1 MAVLKVLFYLIV
13 LILVLVLAYITTRML
28 GRGMNGRQQSG
39 DMKILDRLAVGRDSY
54 LMIVDV
60 QGRIL
65 LVGVSGGGF
74 AGLCVCIYGTAQN
87 AGQKRRTTT
96 GRKTEEKR
104 ERLMMKGKRKIA
116 RGLLSLAAFIR
127 VSAACGQIA
136 YASDI
141 SLTLEGSSGSG
152 KPMDMLDIMFLF
164 LFLAVVP
171 SLLIMMTSFTRI
183 IIVLSF
189 LRNALGTQQS
199 PPNQVMI
206 GLALFLTLFIM
217 SPVFAKVNTQAY
229 EPYKAGEITRE
240 EAFTRAQEPMKEFM
254 LKQTEKKSLD
264 LFLSISKSEVPDV
277 SGGPEAYMKLG
288 LTVLVPSF
296 ILSELNKA
304 FTMGFLIY
312 IPFLIID
319 LVVSSTLMSMGMVML
334 PPTMIALPFK
344 IMMFVLV
351 DGWSLVIKTLVAGFR

>member
-1 MAVLKVLFYLIV
+1 
-13 LILVLVLAYITTRML
+13 
-28 GRGMNGRQQSG
+28 
-39 DMKILDRLAVGRDSY
+39 
-54 LMIVDV
+54 
-60 QGRIL
+60 
-65 LVGVSGGGF
+65 
-74 AGLCVCIYGTAQN
+74 
-87 AGQKRRTTT
+87 
-96 GRKTEEKR
+96 
-104 ERLMMKGKRKIA
+104 MMKGKRKIA

-152 KPMDMLDIMFLF
+152 KPMDMLDIMF

-240 EAFTRAQEPMKEFM
+240 EAFTR
-254 LKQTEKKSLD
+254 S
-264 LFLSISKSEVPDV
+264 
-277 SGGPEAYMKLG
+277 
-288 LTVLVPSF
+288 
-296 ILSELNKA
+296 
-304 FTMGFLIY
+304 
-312 IPFLIID
+312 
-319 LVVSSTLMSMGMVML
+319 
-334 PPTMIALPFK
+334 
-344 IMMFVLV
+344 
-351 DGWSLVIKTLVAGFR
+351 R

>member
-1 MAVLKVLFYLIV
+1 
-13 LILVLVLAYITTRML
+13 
-28 GRGMNGRQQSG
+28 
-39 DMKILDRLAVGRDSY
+39 
-54 LMIVDV
+54 
-60 QGRIL
+60 
-65 LVGVSGGGF
+65 
-74 AGLCVCIYGTAQN
+74 
-87 AGQKRRTTT
+87 
-96 GRKTEEKR
+96 
-104 ERLMMKGKRKIA
+104 MMKGIRKIA
-116 RGLLSLAAFIR
+116 GGVLGLAAFIR

-136 YASDI
+136 FASDI

-152 KPMDMLDIMFLF
+152 KPMDMLDIMFL
-164 LFLAVVP
+164 L
-171 SLLIMMTSFTRI
+171 TSFTRI
-183 IIVLSF
+183 VIVLSF

-206 GLALFLTLFIM
+206 GLVLFLTLFIM

-229 EPYKAGEITRE
+229 EPYKAGAITRE

-264 LFLSISKSEVPDV
+264 LFLSISKTEVPDV
-277 SGGPEAYMKLG
+277 SGGPEGYMKLG

-351 DGWSLVIKTLVAGFR
+351 DGWSLVIKTLVTGFR

>member
-1 MAVLKVLFYLIV
+1 MA
-13 LILVLVLAYITTRML
+13 A
-28 GRGMNGRQQSG
+28 
-39 DMKILDRLAVGRDSY
+39 AVF
-54 LMIVDV
+54 I
-60 QGRIL
+60 
-65 LVGVSGGGF
+65 GVSK
-74 AGLCVCIYGTAQN
+74 AMTGTAY
-87 AGQKRRTTT
+87 AT
-96 GRKTEEKR
+96 G
-104 ERLMMKGKRKIA
+104 
-116 RGLLSLAAFIR
+116 
-127 VSAACGQIA
+127 
-136 YASDI
+136 ASI
-141 SLTLEGSSGSG
+141 TLQGVNGTG

-199 PPNQVMI
+199 PPNQVMV

-217 SPVFAKVNTQAY
+217 SPVFSEVNARAY
-229 EPYKAGEITRE
+229 EPYKAEEITRE
-240 EAFTRAQEPMKEFM
+240 EAFVKAQEPFKEFM

-264 LFLSISKSEVPDV
+264 LFLSISKTEVPDL
-277 SGGPEAYMKLG
+277 SQGPESYMQLS
-288 LTVLVPSF
+288 LTVIVPSF
-296 ILSELNKA
+296 ILSELNRA
-304 FTMGFLIY
+304 FMMGFLIF

-351 DGWSLVIKTLVAGFR
+351 DGWSLVVKTLVTSFH

>member
-1 MAVLKVLFYLIV
+1 
-13 LILVLVLAYITTRML
+13 
-28 GRGMNGRQQSG
+28 
-39 DMKILDRLAVGRDSY
+39 
-54 LMIVDV
+54 
-60 QGRIL
+60 
-65 LVGVSGGGF
+65 
-74 AGLCVCIYGTAQN
+74 
-87 AGQKRRTTT
+87 
-96 GRKTEEKR
+96 
-104 ERLMMKGKRKIA
+104 
-116 RGLLSLAAFIR
+116 
-127 VSAACGQIA
+127 
-136 YASDI
+136 
-141 SLTLEGSSGSG
+141 
-152 KPMDMLDIMFLF
+152 MDMLDIMFLF

-217 SPVFAKVNTQAY
+217 SPVFSKVNTQAY

-264 LFLSISKSEVPDV
+264 LFLSISKAEVPDV
-277 SGGPEAYMKLG
+277 SEGPEAYMKLG